1 MKTKLTLMV
10 DESVI
15 NLAKKYAERH
25 KVSLSGIVEKY
36 FNYLLINS
44 HYSAQKKL
52 HREIEDIIGIIKVPE
67 NFDIKKEYRQNRE
80 KKALHE

>member
-1 MKTKLTLMV
+1 MKTKLTLIV

-15 NLAKKYAERH
+15 SLAKKYAERH

-36 FNYLLINS
+36 FNYLIVNN

-52 HREIEDIIGIIKVPE
+52 PREIEDIIGIISIPDKV
-67 NFDIKKEYRQNRE
+67 DIKKEYRQHRE